1 MRTLKTI
8 ALAIAAM
15 LLASG
20 GISAKK
26 IASAQ
31 AVNPRPTISLNGPQW
46 HMMRDTAA
54 VWEND
59 RLYLP
64 EEITD
69 LSQLPVNPPT
79 GGWEALS
86 PAKSIKVSVP
96 GTVEEYMTTSK
107 RPSPDDFKGVS
118 WWYTTVVLPESMKER
133 RAVLHFES
141 VRMRAEVYLDGKLV
155 GYDIIGESPFDVD
168 ITDAVTPG
176 KPQTLAV
183 RVTNPGGNFHW
194 QDFTQMRW
202 GDYIIPPGRSFS
214 GLIGRVRLD
223 VVDPVYIE
231 DVYMQNQPV
240 ATTAKAIVNV
250 RNTSSKAVER
260 TVGYTVSPKDAT
272 VAVPVAKGARKVKLQ
287 PGDNTV
293 TLDIDVP
300 DARLWD
306 LSDPFLYRC
315 DVTVADGK
323 RLTDNDSRT
332 FGFRWFAPE
341 GIGDEAV
348 LRLNGRRMMLRSAI
362 SWGYWPATGLHATPE
377 MARKQISTAQSMG
390 LNMLNFH
397 RSIGSPVVLEQADS
411 MGILYYEEPG
421 AFHSADHDPFI
432 RAIVNTKLQRM
443 VKRDRS
449 HPSLVIYN
457 LINELG
463 GVRAADTALMAKRR
477 ADLVK
482 AHAID
487 PSRVM
492 TLTSGWASNE
502 QNEEDS
508 KFHMRPFDPVPYF
521 RGWYD
526 NHRAGGP
533 ATWNDSYYRNL
544 RDQLMYCDNH
554 TEVYMRG
561 EEGAISTPPRI
572 AMIERT
578 IDSTGVDG
586 WDGAFWRDQAA
597 AWHSYFKQK
606 GLAAGFGNLDSLTRS
621 LGDIQLY
628 HQGRR
633 IQGMRM
639 ENLGDAY
646 VINGW
651 ESMPYDNHSGVV
663 DNYRNC
669 KGNLGT
675 FTRFTAPLY
684 VAVSPHTQ
692 FVRLP
697 GSVDVDFHVV
707 NEADLK
713 GDYKLVVE
721 RVAPDGGKKR
731 LYTRDVTVE
740 GGDRFG
746 QLLAEAV
753 PLDIDGGDGL
763 YTISATLTDAS
774 GKTVASGYEQVL
786 GIVPDYTDLPGRG
799 AIYGEPDDPVA
810 QYYKSVTGKELPA
823 YDPSM
828 GKLDWLIVT
837 RPALDEA
844 SPIPVKYF
852 DNTDSPAFKV
862 TWFKDNDI
870 SAPAGTATDNCLD
883 RRFVG
888 GAQPDPLIP
897 ANQEF
902 SAIWEGTLV
911 APVSGN
917 YLLGVHSD
925 RGVRMEV
932 NGQRIADDWGN
943 KKDVTFTSPFYFEQ
957 GEKVNIMV
965 QYRQTTPDGMVQ
977 LMWTMPGTSAIA
989 PESIVDRAVS
999 DGTTLLLLKSPES
1012 WMEFLNPT
1020 ANIGYTENFTVGTD
1034 WVGGVHFVTDHPVLH
1049 GLPVNTAMNWPYQE
1063 LVKNGNQRLG
1073 FKIADE
1079 NFIAGAY
1086 RSWPFH
1092 LGTAMGEAP
1101 CGKGR
1106 VLYST
1111 LRLTEPL
1118 SSPEPA
1124 AEPARKLFGN
1134 IIRWATPEGK

>member
-1 MRTLKTI
+1 MGTFKTI
-8 ALAIAAM
+8 VLAFAAM
-15 LLASG
+15 FLASQG
-20 GISAKK
+20 TVEAKK
-26 IASAQ
+26 NARHESAP
-31 AVNPRPTISLNGPQW
+31 ARYTLSLDGPVW

-54 VWEND
+54 AWERD

-64 EEITD
+64 DEIAD
-69 LSQLPVNPPT
+69 MSDLPVNPPT
-79 GGWEALS
+79 GGWGMLS
-86 PAKSIKVSVP
+86 PENAINVSVP
-96 GTVEEYMTTSK
+96 GTVEEYLTTSK

-118 WWYTTVVLPESMKER
+118 WWFTTINLPAHLKGR
-133 RAVLHFES
+133 RALLRFES
-141 VRMRAEVYLDGKLV
+141 VRMRAEVYLDGRLV
-155 GYDIIGESPFDVD
+155 GYDIVGESPFDVD
-168 ITDAVTPG
+168 VTDAVTPG

-202 GDYIIPPGRSFS
+202 GDYIIPPGRGFG

-223 VVDPVYIE
+223 MVDPVYIE

-240 ATTAKAIVNV
+240 PTRARAIVTV
-250 RNTSSKAVER
+250 RNTGHKAVER
-260 TVGYTVSPKDAT
+260 GVAYAVSEKAG
-272 VAVPVAKGARKVKLQ
+272 AAPVAEANRKVRLH

-293 TLDIDVP
+293 EFDIDLP

-306 LSDPFLYRC
+306 IDAPNLYRC
-315 DVTVADGK
+315 DVTLSDG
-323 RLTDNDSRT
+323 RRATDSDSRT
-332 FGFRWFAPE
+332 FGFRWFAPD
-341 GIGDEAV
+341 GVGDEAV
-348 LRLNGRRMMLRSAI
+348 LRLNGRRVMLRSAI
-362 SWGYWPATGLHATPE
+362 SWGYWPAAGLHASPA
-377 MARKQISTAQSMG
+377 MARKQISTARAMG

-432 RAIVNTKLQRM
+432 RAIVNTKLRRM

-477 ADLVK
+477 ADLVE

-492 TLTSGWASNE
+492 TLTSGWASSE
-502 QNEEDS
+502 KSEEDS

-533 ATWNDSYYRNL
+533 ATWNDGYYRSL
-544 RDQLMYCDNH
+544 RDQVMYCDNH

-572 AMIERT
+572 AVIERT
-578 IDSTGVDG
+578 LDSTGVDG
-586 WDGAFWRDQAA
+586 WDGAFWRDQARE
-597 AWHSYFKQK
+597 WHEYFNRKN
-606 GLAAGFGNLDSLTRS
+606 LASGFGNLDSLTRS

-639 ENLGDAY
+639 GDLGDAY

-669 KGNLGT
+669 KGNLST
-675 FTRFTAPLY
+675 IARFTAPLY
-684 VAVSPHTQ
+684 VAVSPRTQ

-713 GDYKLVVE
+713 GDFTLVVE
-721 RVAPDGGKKR
+721 SVSPSGVKKE
-731 LYTRDVTVE
+731 LLTRPVHVD

-746 QLLAEAV
+746 QLLAEAQ
-753 PLDIDGGDGL
+753 PLTIDGADGL
-763 YTISATLTDAS
+763 YTISARLTDAD
-774 GKTVASGYEQVL
+774 GRIVASGYEEVL
-786 GIVPDYTDLPGRG
+786 GIVPDYGVLPGKG
-799 AIYGEPDDPVA
+799 AIYGTPDDPVA
-810 QYYKSVTGKELPA
+810 RYYKDVTGKELPA

-828 GKLDWLIVT
+828 ERLDWIIVT

-844 SPIPVKYF
+844 TPVPVKYF
-852 DNTDSPAFKV
+852 DNSEAPAFKV
-862 TWFKDNDI
+862 TWFRDNDI
-870 SAPAGTATDNCLD
+870 SAPAGTSADDCLD

-911 APVSGN
+911 APVTGN
-917 YLLGVHSD
+917 YLLGVHTD

-932 NGQRIADDWGN
+932 DGQRIADDWGN
-943 KKDVTFTSPFYFEQ
+943 GKDVTFSSPFYFEKGQ
-957 GEKVNIMV
+957 KVHIMV
-965 QYRQTTPDGMVQ
+965 QYRQVHPDGMVQ
-977 LMWTMPGTSAIA
+977 LVWTMPGTSAID
-989 PESIVDRAVS
+989 PESVVERAVA

-1012 WMEFLNPT
+1012 WMQFLNPT
-1020 ANIGYTENFTVGTD
+1020 AEIGYSGNFTVGD
-1034 WVGGVHFVTDHPVLH
+1034 NWVGGVHFVADHPMLR
-1049 GLPVNTAMNWPYQE
+1049 GLPVNVGMNWPYQE
-1063 LVKNGNQRLG
+1063 LVKDGNRRLG
-1073 FKIADE
+1073 LKVARE

-1106 VLYST
+1106 VLYTT
-1111 LRLTEPL
+1111 LRLTDSL
-1118 SSPEPA
+1118 LSPEPS
-1124 AEPARKLFGN
+1124 AEVSRKLFGN
-1134 IIRWATPEGK
+1134 ILRWAATR